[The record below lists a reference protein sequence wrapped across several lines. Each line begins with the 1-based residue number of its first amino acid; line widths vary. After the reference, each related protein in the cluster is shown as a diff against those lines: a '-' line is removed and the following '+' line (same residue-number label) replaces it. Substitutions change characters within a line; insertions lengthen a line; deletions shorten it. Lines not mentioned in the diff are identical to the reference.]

1 MKKRMLAAMLTAV
14 LCLSIAG
21 APLAGAANLSNST
34 AQSYLNAIEAQP
46 GASSYLVDFDG
57 DGSEEL
63 LLVQWQT
70 EEKGS
75 YAVYSGSQ
83 CITSQTVEY
92 QDLEL
97 NQKSGTSGRYICISP
112 MYGDADGLTSYTLSG
127 GKWVKVDDLSSVWIG
142 MTQKCYINGKAASA
156 EEYQRAVKEY
166 RSICDLNGFSSWHS
180 AYSDIVKSV
189 NTSNSDYKDVLY
201 SQSSS
206 ERDKLFNELLDS
218 VIYCTNVYDYRT
230 TLDED
235 LFDLLKDMQMFTDF
249 PFAPY
254 RENYS
259 WGIHT
264 VFSKE
269 NFTKLTNSVFNRTI
283 DYRKISRTVLPSDSY
298 EEVSFMYGDKI
309 YLNLVDGGPGE
320 LSDSHIE
327 QQHLYALGGNRYA
340 AVVKQQQR
348 EWPDGDWYYASVNY
362 AVVRKNTDGSWTLL
376 KLYKNGYVPTTAELN
391 AFVQPST
398 WAKSEVEAAEA
409 AGLIPALTGDPSW
422 QDNANRLQFAQLA
435 VRLAETAS
443 GKTLPAAPTST
454 FTDCKD
460 EAVRKAYAAGIV
472 SGTSATTFSPNDP
485 LTREQLA
492 TMLWRTVSYVQK
504 ETGRTALT
512 AGGSLTGFT
521 DAGKVSSWAK
531 EAVTALAKNN
541 IMKGTSATT
550 LSPKNPCTV
559 EQSILLC
566 YRVYQAA
573 L

>member
-21 APLAGAANLSNST
+21 APLAGAVN
-34 AQSYLNAIEAQP
+34 Y
-46 GASSYLVDFDG
+46 SSDF
-57 DGSEEL
+57 
-63 LLVQWQT
+63 
-70 EEKGS
+70 
-75 YAVYSGSQ
+75 
-83 CITSQTVEY
+83 I
-92 QDLEL
+92 
-97 NQKSGTSGRYICISP
+97 
-112 MYGDADGLTSYTLSG
+112 
-127 GKWVKVDDLSSVWIG
+127 
-142 MTQKCYINGKAASA
+142 
-156 EEYQRAVKEY
+156 
-166 RSICDLNGFSSWHS
+166 
-180 AYSDIVKSV
+180 KSV
-189 NTSNSDYKDVLY
+189 DTTNRDLKDVLY
-201 SQSSS
+201 SQSYS
-206 ERDKLFNELLDS
+206 ERDKLFNELLGS
-218 VIYCTNVYDYRT
+218 VIVSLDYDYSVDSYDYRT
-230 TLDED
+230 TSDEK
-235 LFDLLKDMQMFTDF
+235 LLCLLVNMQLCSFF
-249 PFAPY
+249 PFDEY
-254 RENYS
+254 GRNGNWSYY
-259 WGIHT
+259 T
-264 VFSKE
+264 VFSKQ
-269 NFTKLTNSVFNRTI
+269 NFTKLTSSVFNRTI
-283 DYRKISRTVLPSDSY
+283 DYSVRTRTKLPTQYDWESEGRGFLCD
-298 EEVSFMYGDKI
+298 EKF
-309 YLNLVDGGPGE
+309 YLGNREAGYMMEDRFEP
-320 LSDSHIE
+320 
-327 QQHLYALGGNRYA
+327 QHLYALGGNRYA
-340 AVVKQQQR
+340 AVVKYQQR
-348 EWPDGDWYYASVNY
+348 EWPDGDWGYASVHS
-362 AVVRKNTDGSWTLL
+362 AVVRKNTDNSWTLL
-376 KLYKNGYVPTTAELN
+376 KLYKYDYVPTTAELT

-398 WAKSEVEAAEA
+398 WAKNEVEAAEA
-409 AGLIPALTGDPSW
+409 AGLLPALTGDPSW

-566 YRVYQAA
+566 YRVYQVS

>member
-1 MKKRMLAAMLTAV
+1 MKKRMSAAMLAAV

-34 AQSYLNAIEAQP
+34 AQSYLNAIEAHP
-46 GASSYLVDFDG
+46 GASYLVDFDG

-63 LLVQWQT
+63 LLVWDD
-70 EEKGS
+70 
-75 YAVYSGSQ
+75 Y
-83 CITSQTVEY
+83 SQTVKSRYEVW
-92 QDLEL
+92 
-97 NQKSGTSGRYICISP
+97 SGTKRVAAGEISP
-112 MYGDADGLTSYTLSG
+112 RRFDVNVTISTKSNDKNKYLVFSSMFDNNEIFNSYTLKN
-127 GKWVKVDDLSSVWIG
+127 GKWVAGDTLSVGVDNQG
-142 MTQKCYINGKAASA
+142 NGPYYYINGAAIKSWNDLYQLYNNHRTIIALGTANDIKWNSA
-156 EEYQRAVKEY
+156 
-166 RSICDLNGFSSWHS
+166 S
-180 AYSDIVKSV
+180 SDIVKSV
-189 NTSNSDYKDVLY
+189 NTSNSDYKDVL
-201 SQSSS
+201 SSLTTQ
-206 ERDKLFNELLDS
+206 EKKALF
-218 VIYCTNVYDYRT
+218 
-230 TLDED
+230 ED
-235 LFDLLKDMQMFTDF
+235 LLCYIAAVRIGLYKDLDARTMSDEAIVGMIESLRMDTGYPIYSDPIPEAEFT
-249 PFAPY
+249 A
-254 RENYS
+254 
-259 WGIHT
+259 
-264 VFSKE
+264 
-269 NFTKLTNSVFNRTI
+269 LTQRLFGRTI
-283 DYRKISRTVLPSDSY
+283 DYSKFAVNHKPTLEERGY
-298 EEVSFMYGDKI
+298 ENLYYNGAF
-309 YLNLVDGGPGE
+309 YLCWPQRGSNVE
-320 LSDSHIE
+320 LEALSVRAE
-327 QQHLYALGGNRYA
+327 HLYPLGNGRYCA
-340 AVVKQQQR
+340 AFSITTAWNMYR
-348 EWPDGDWYYASVNY
+348 HC
-362 AVVRKNTDGSWTLL
+362 AVVRKNTDGSWTLV
-376 KLYKNGYVPTTAELN
+376 KLYRNAYVPTTAELN

-409 AGLIPALTGDPSW
+409 AGLLPALTGDPSW

-531 EAVTALAKNN
+531 EAVTALAMNN

-566 YRVYQAA
+566 YRVYQVS